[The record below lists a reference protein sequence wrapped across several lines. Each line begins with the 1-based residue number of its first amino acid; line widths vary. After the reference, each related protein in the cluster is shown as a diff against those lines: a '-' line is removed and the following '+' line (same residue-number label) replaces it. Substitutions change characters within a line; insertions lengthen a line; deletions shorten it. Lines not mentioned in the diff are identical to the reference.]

1 MSDVLFW
8 QLRWTIWAMARV
20 VGYRHY
26 EPIPGSVVLCCHT
39 NGLGHM
45 IQMLRILEVFE
56 AAAVHVSLVVIADAA
71 KIPADHMRRL
81 QALAGAA
88 PIVDLAHEVHYDE
101 NLGGAVANWRV
112 VIDAMWKIL
121 GPAGRTIAEII
132 AESASND
139 RAFRAHHTLPSRV
152 RLAHGGPHG
161 AIARRAPPGDVRLA
175 MGPSPAAGHQ
185 FRQREV
191 RRAAGSRVA

>member
-20 VGYRHY
+20 LGYRHY

-81 QALAGAA
+81 HALAGPA

-112 VIDAMWKIL
+112 VIDAIWKIL
-121 GPAGRTIAEII
+121 GPAGGNRRDHRRETRQRPRWPRPRHPPISRQAG
-132 AESASND
+132 ARWATWCDYS
-139 RAFRAHHTLPSRV
+139 PSIV
-152 RLAHGGPHG
+152 Q
-161 AIARRAPPGDVRLA
+161 RRAS
-175 MGPSPAAGHQ
+175 PSGTRT
-185 FRQREV
+185 FR
-191 RRAAGSRVA
+191 S